1 MSNATAR
8 LRDLITAELDRQGVT
23 QVELAAR
30 IGRSQ
35 KHVSCTLTGASGLG
49 LNLAER
55 MLDALGMDLVLTIEP
70 RETRT
75 DPR

>member
-1 MSNATAR
+1 VNRTATAR

-23 QVELAAR
+23 QVDLADR
-30 IGRSQ
+30 IGRSI
-35 KHVSCTLTGASGLG
+35 KHVSCTLTGASNLG

-55 MLDALGMDLVLTIEP
+55 MLDALGMDLVLTIKP

-75 DPR
+75 P